1 MAEEVL
7 TMRSLGIQTPLAGF
21 VVSLSLLLGGCSEE
35 VAEAPAPVRAIK
47 YMTLEQGAA
56 AQQRRISGV
65 VEAGTSSVAS
75 FETAGKVVELT
86 LNVGDTVS
94 VGDLMARLDPEPFAL
109 RLREAE
115 GKLGQAEAT
124 LADASSKYRQ
134 QKTLYDKGLATKTA
148 HETALANLR
157 NARGSVD
164 VARSQLKI
172 AERNRD
178 KAELSAPFS
187 GVVARRAVEVFEE
200 VASGQEI
207 YTLQTQGDS
216 EVRVSLPETLVNVVS
231 VGDPVQVIVPSLP
244 DTAISGQVAEIAPLA
259 ENVNAYPVT
268 IRLVGSPEG
277 LRPGMSAQA
286 VFEFKPDHTS
296 DAFSI
301 PVSALKPK
309 VDEQGGSVFVFDG
322 GLLQERAV
330 QVVNVRDNALQIV
343 GDIKP
348 GEVIATAGVSLLHD
362 GMQVRLFDPAVLQ

>member
-1 MAEEVL
+1 
-7 TMRSLGIQTPLAGF
+7 MRPLGIQTPLAGF
-21 VVSLSLLLGGCSEE
+21 ILTLSLVLGGCSEE

-56 AQQRRISGV
+56 SQQRRISGV

-134 QKTLYDKGLATKTA
+134 QKTLYDKELATKTA

-178 KAELSAPFS
+178 CTGPQL
-187 GVVARRAVEVFEE
+187 
-200 VASGQEI
+200 
-207 YTLQTQGDS
+207 
-216 EVRVSLPETLVNVVS
+216 
-231 VGDPVQVIVPSLP
+231 
-244 DTAISGQVAEIAPLA
+244 
-259 ENVNAYPVT
+259 
-268 IRLVGSPEG
+268 
-277 LRPGMSAQA
+277 
-286 VFEFKPDHTS
+286 
-296 DAFSI
+296 
-301 PVSALKPK
+301 
-309 VDEQGGSVFVFDG
+309 
-322 GLLQERAV
+322 
-330 QVVNVRDNALQIV
+330 
-343 GDIKP
+343 
-348 GEVIATAGVSLLHD
+348 
-362 GMQVRLFDPAVLQ
+362 